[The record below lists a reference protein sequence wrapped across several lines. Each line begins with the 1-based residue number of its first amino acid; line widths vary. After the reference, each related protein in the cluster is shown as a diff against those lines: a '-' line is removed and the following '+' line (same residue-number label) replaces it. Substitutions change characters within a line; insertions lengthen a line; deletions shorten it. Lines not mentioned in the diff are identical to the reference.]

1 MSKAKSASASR
12 NPGAR
17 PASSGPSE
25 ASLPLALTA
34 AEQDLLGRALRFLV
48 NVQAAPFIA
57 RARREGYAA
66 NEHREGWRLFKLAAG
81 EQRPLEHLFAEA
93 AVEAASGGGVEGAER
108 MQLLREVDVFENT
121 WFPRTR
127 AIIRRVVARER
138 RDGFEA
144 AFFKHLEPQPL
155 GSTVTMSVGTY
166 LRRLEGLARNSDGDA
181 KKVHRTLAARGLTE
195 AKVQQVRDLLARL
208 EAGAGAQAQPPRVPA
223 AELARAWREQ
233 REGLE
238 GLRDW
243 FNDWATTLRQVFP
256 VKAQLQLGLTA
267 VKRTAAAAGEVIE
280 EDVPLD
286 EDEGAEREVTGVEP
300 LLG

>member
-1 MSKAKSASASR
+1 MPKAKSASASR

-17 PASSGPSE
+17 PAPSGPFE
-25 ASLPLALTA
+25 ASLPPALSA

-66 NEHREGWRLFKLAAG
+66 NEHREGWRLFKLASG

-93 AVEAASGGGVEGAER
+93 AIEAASGGGVEGAER

-127 AIIRRVVARER
+127 AIIRRVVPRER

-181 KKVHRTLAARGLTE
+181 KKVHKMLAARGLTE
-195 AKVQQVRDLLARL
+195 AKVQQVRDLLAKL
-208 EAGAGAQAQPPRVPA
+208 EAGAGSQAQPPRVPS

-233 REGLE
+233 REGIE
-238 GLRDW
+238 GLQDW

-256 VKAQLQLGLTA
+256 VKAQIQLGLTA
-267 VKRTAAAAGEVIE
+267 VRRTAAAGEVIE
-280 EDVPLD
+280 EEVSLD
-286 EDEGAEREVTGVEP
+286 EDEGADGEVTGAEP
-300 LLG
+300 PLG

>member
-1 MSKAKSASASR
+1 MPKAKSASAPR
-12 NPGAR
+12 TPGAR
-17 PASSGPSE
+17 PGPSEPSE

-93 AVEAASGGGVEGAER
+93 ASGGGVEGAER
-108 MQLLREVDVFENT
+108 MQLLREVEVFENT

-127 AIIRRVVARER
+127 AIIRRVVQRER
-138 RDGFEA
+138 RDGFET

-155 GSTVTMSVGTY
+155 GSTVVMSVGTY

-181 KKVHRTLAARGLTE
+181 KKVHKTLAARGLTE
-195 AKVQQVRDLLARL
+195 AKVQQVRDLLAKL

-223 AELARAWREQ
+223 AELTRAWREQ
-233 REGLE
+233 REGIE

-256 VKAQLQLGLTA
+256 VNAQIQLGLTA
-267 VKRTAAAAGEVIE
+267 VRRTAAAGVVIE
-280 EDVPLD
+280 EDVSLD
-286 EDEGAEREVTGVEP
+286 EDEGADGEVTGAEP
-300 LLG
+300 PVG